1 VQQQVLIL
9 VNCLDL
15 FSLEVKGFVLVQ
27 NFKEE
32 VLRMSAK
39 EEMGKEKCP
48 ESPGWKSPEKS

>member
-1 VQQQVLIL
+1 
-9 VNCLDL
+9 
-15 FSLEVKGFVLVQ
+15 VQ